1 MVEGTGK
8 AKDPGVDP
16 AANLLRA
23 LAGNATE
30 QKTIAIS
37 PDLLKE
43 FKTNN
48 SSLKTLI
55 EKLNTLITTQQAAD
69 DDTGEESKQALQQE
83 KPKEVVISE
92 IKDPALEK
100 IAKALQGLGMP
111 AKSAAAA
118 TTAPASSS
126 GGGTGNLGGVFS
138 KVFGSALV
146 PLVTGLAGSLA
157 LAIGSWFNEG
167 PWKGVMKEVGKLGVD
182 IFLPKIVDVASKLFP
197 ALAKFLGPIAKKL
210 PVIGFIINLGS
221 AISRVIAGD
230 VVGGLID
237 LASGIATFVPG
248 IGTAIS
254 IGLGFL
260 NAARDLSGAT
270 EGTKKGDT
278 TSDTGFAVL
287 VKTVA
292 PFLAKI
298 GSKLKFVP
306 ILGNIL
312 SIGLAFQHFKQGGLK
327 GWSQGILDL
336 ISGIAGFVPG
346 VGTVVSYVA
355 AGLSFLIDLMS
366 GGEEKKDEKNE
377 EPKAGASKGIFSM
390 IGSFIG
396 DKVKKSL
403 RYLPGVGTLIQ
414 LGEAFDN
421 FKNGKIKD
429 GFKSL
434 MKAGLT
440 LIPGV
445 GSVVAWLMEDKVE
458 EPKSEGEGTGE
469 KFDASTIYKAITDGV
484 KDKFK
489 TILKNLKKISWIPNS
504 VVDKIAGFLGIDIGD
519 KAKEEPAKQEAAPA
533 SAPAAPAAAATPAA
547 ESASYEDPNVANLT
561 KQQNNTA
568 ATSAP
573 ATSAPAPIAPA
584 ASAPATP
591 AASAPAPV
599 APAATPAAAASAA
612 PSRSA
617 PSRSAT
623 PRSGRKGP
631 SSASRGSQSPDS
643 MPSGATPS
651 TPNQEQTAP
660 LPGNVQGSADKAKT
674 DSPKEKRRASTG
686 ETAAADAVKK
696 LYDDLVG
703 MDTVLFDEKISPVW
717 NEASRDPDFKDS
729 PGRKEFINNK
739 SKISDLGA
747 LLNVWK
753 DLDSIMDKSENEKE
767 YSEKTKTYAEDT
779 TKELKKAVYEKKDRL
794 MEFFEKAKKIDRN
807 NYTKEQKKEI
817 LEYGGDFGNFRNYQQ
832 QIMVATLGQ
841 EDRKYKDESYAN
853 RKKMLSNLDINPGAA
868 IIGGIGA
875 IATGAAV
882 GSAMS
887 KGGKKGARFG
897 GVFQGSEE
905 GYPMTLHGTEAV
917 IPLQPNTDP
926 RVPLESPLSSLPGMP
941 GSEMSKKLDEL
952 ITAVQTLKV
961 PSGGSNSAAS
971 VTSTDGGSNVTNVF
985 NNGTERD
992 IPYTERTKYRN
1003 QLMYS
1008 RALL

>member
-55 EKLNTLITTQQAAD
+55 ERLNTLITTQQAAD

-83 KPKEVVISE
+83 KPKEIVISE

-126 GGGTGNLGGVFS
+126 GGGGAGNLGGVFS
-138 KVFGSALV
+138 KVFGSALI

-182 IFLPKIVDVASKLFP
+182 IFLPKVVNVASKLFP

-366 GGEEKKDEKNE
+366 GGEEKKDEKKE
-377 EPKAGASKGIFSM
+377 EPKAGASKGVFSM

-445 GSVVAWLMEDKVE
+445 GSVVAWLMDDKVE

-533 SAPAAPAAAATPAA
+533 AAPTTPAVVATPAA
-547 ESASYEDPNVANLT
+547 ESTSYEDPNTANLT

-568 ATSAP
+568 AA
-573 ATSAPAPIAPA
+573 
-584 ASAPATP
+584 
-591 AASAPAPV
+591 
-599 APAATPAAAASAA
+599 PAAAASAA

-660 LPGNVQGSADKAKT
+660 LPGNVQSSADTATTPGNKKLAEEVEARKAKILENTDKDRDKRIAALGINT
-674 DSPKEKRRASTG
+674 DSETLNKPDPLWAAVYDADKESQGYKDLQKAYRASP
-686 ETAAADAVKK
+686 K
-696 LYDDLVG
+696 
-703 MDTVLFDEKISPVW
+703 PV
-717 NEASRDPDFKDS
+717 NSE
-729 PGRKEFINNK
+729 
-739 SKISDLGA
+739 
-747 LLNVWK
+747 VWK
-753 DLDSIMDKSENEKE
+753 DLNHVMDESKDEKE
-767 YSEKTKTYAEDT
+767 YNEKADAYVEEKM
-779 TKELKKAVYEKKDRL
+779 KELKKATLEKKELINAWYEKRKNVSVDKL
-794 MEFFEKAKKIDRN
+794 TEE
-807 NYTKEQKKEI
+807 EKKE
-817 LEYGGDFGNFRNYQQ
+817 LSGTYADALGTFSNFNKNADQYYIAQNY
-832 QIMVATLGQ
+832 
-841 EDRKYKDESYAN
+841 RSYKDQFYKN
-853 RKKMLSNLDINPGAA
+853 TKKNGSDLDINPGAA

-875 IATGAAV
+875 IAAGAAV

-917 IPLQPNTDP
+917 IPLKPNTDP

-952 ITAVQTLKV
+952 IAAVQTLKV

-971 VTSTDGGSNVTNVF
+971 VTSTNGGSNVTNVF
-985 NNGTERD
+985 NNGSERD